1 MAEPNFPPLDW
12 TTSAI
17 AIGDGEVPDETFL
30 VELLLIFAKEVQE
43 HSRLMMES
51 EDQLKRLASSGSE
64 APQPPR
70 RNTNLKY
77 LRQQIHAVKGSA
89 SMLKLTRLTRIST
102 ELELISIKAQD
113 TPTTFPTASES
124 VCYNTSNDDSII
136 INLLDDFFSEVLK
149 ILNYIEAG
157 SYLDRRM
164 LDKLANA
171 NEIVVKLKEIKS
183 ETFEKSLKR
192 RVSNNSSESSHC

>member
-1 MAEPNFPPLDW
+1 MDW

-43 HSRLMMES
+43 HSRMMMES
-51 EDQLKRLASSGSE
+51 EDQLKSLVLASSGSE
-64 APQPPR
+64 APLPPL
-70 RNTNLKY
+70 RNSILKS

-164 LDKLANA
+164 PC
-171 NEIVVKLKEIKS
+171 
-183 ETFEKSLKR
+183 
-192 RVSNNSSESSHC
+192 SSRF